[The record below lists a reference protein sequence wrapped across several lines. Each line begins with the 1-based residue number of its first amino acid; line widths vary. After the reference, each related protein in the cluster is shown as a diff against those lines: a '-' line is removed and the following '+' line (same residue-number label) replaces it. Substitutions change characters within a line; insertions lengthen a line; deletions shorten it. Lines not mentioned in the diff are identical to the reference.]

1 MKYRAYFVRFL
12 EMDRIRE
19 VIFPMT
25 HSFFGGVFPAT
36 RKESTRRKPLNL
48 LSDPPKE
55 IILPLQMCADGFSVP
70 LVRPGD
76 RVKVGQPVAQ
86 WSQTGGAAVHASV
99 SGRVTALEDRPH
111 PWGGSSP
118 AIVIHNDGQGTPW
131 DRWPD
136 PLTLREAN
144 LTLLKER
151 VRESGIV
158 GMGGA
163 AYPTWEKLDQA
174 AGRVDTLIINA
185 AECEPYVTADHRL
198 LLERAK
204 YILQGGELL
213 ARCLGASRVWLV
225 TEGDK
230 LNAVESVERRL
241 RRNKLIHLCTIRTRY
256 PLGAEKQIVQTVT
269 GREVPPGGS
278 PLDVKCVVFNV
289 ATVCAIQD
297 AFFRGRPLTHRAVT
311 VTGGA
316 VTRPRNLWVPIG
328 TPWRTL
334 LEACGGLREEAELF
348 LTGGPMMGVALSTL
362 DAPVIK
368 STSSLVCLTPPERKP
383 DTPGSVC
390 IRCGKCVARCP
401 MHLAPTF
408 IRQAVQR
415 KDLAALEKLHPQDCI
430 SCGCCSFICPAQIP
444 LVEAVSQAG
453 TLLEKGGAEV

>member
-1 MKYRAYFVRFL
+1 M
-12 EMDRIRE
+12 
-19 VIFPMT
+19 P

-36 RKESTRRKPLNL
+36 RKESTRRKPLNSLSVSPEELVIPL
-48 LSDPPKE
+48 L
-55 IILPLQMCADGFSVP
+55 MCADGPSLP

-76 RVKVGQPVAQ
+76 RVLRGQPVAQ
-86 WSQTGGAAVHASV
+86 WEETGGAAAHSGI

-118 AIVIHNDGQGTPW
+118 AIIIRNDGQDTPW
-131 DRWPD
+131 DGRPE
-136 PLTLREAN
+136 PLPLREAN
-144 LTLLKER
+144 LTSLMER
-151 VRESGIV
+151 VQGAGIV

-163 AYPTWEKLDQA
+163 AYPAWKKLDQA

-204 YILQGGELL
+204 YIIQGGELL
-213 ARCLGASRVWLV
+213 ARCLGASHVVLV

-230 LNAVESVERRL
+230 LNAVESLERRL
-241 RRNKLIHLCTIRTRY
+241 RRNKLVRLCTVRTRY

-289 ATVCAIQD
+289 ATVYAIQD
-297 AFFRGRPLTHRAVT
+297 AFFRGHPLTHRAVT

-328 TPWRTL
+328 TPWRVL
-334 LEACGGLREEAELF
+334 LEACGGLREEAELMV
-348 LTGGPMMGVALSTL
+348 TGGPMMGVALPSL
-362 DAPVIK
+362 DAPVLK
-368 STSSLVCLTPPERKP
+368 STNSLVCLTSPERKSEGA
-383 DTPGSVC
+383 GSVC
-390 IRCGKCVARCP
+390 IRCGKCVDRCP

-408 IRQAVQR
+408 IRQAL
-415 KDLAALEKLHPQDCI
+415 KANDLAALAKLHPEDCNA
-430 SCGCCSFICPAQIP
+430 CGCCSFICPAQIP
-444 LVEAVSQAG
+444 LVETVTLAKNTLREGG
-453 TLLEKGGAEV
+453 TAQ

>member
-1 MKYRAYFVRFL
+1 
-12 EMDRIRE
+12 
-19 VIFPMT
+19 MT

-48 LSDPPKE
+48 LSESPRE
-55 IILPLQMCADGFSVP
+55 IILPLSMSADGPSIP

-76 RVKVGQPVAQ
+76 RVRLGQPVAR
-86 WSQTGGAAVHASV
+86 WSETGGAAAHASV
-99 SGRVTALEDRPH
+99 SGKVTAVEDRPH

-118 AIVIHNDGQGTPW
+118 AIVIRSDGQDTPW
-131 DRWPD
+131 EGSPD

-144 LTLLKER
+144 LTLLIER
-151 VRESGIV
+151 VQQAGIV

-163 AYPTWEKLDQA
+163 AYPAWKKLDQA

-204 YILQGGELL
+204 YVIQGGELL
-213 ARCLGASRVWLV
+213 ARCLGASHVVLV

-230 LNAVESVERRL
+230 LNAVESLERRL
-241 RRNKLIHLCTIRTRY
+241 RRNKLVRLCTVRTRY

-278 PLDVKCVVFNV
+278 PLDVKCVVFNL
-289 ATVCAIQD
+289 ATVFAMQD
-297 AFFRGRPLTHRAVT
+297 AFFQGRPLTHRVVT

-334 LEACGGLREEAELF
+334 LEACGGLREEAELL
-348 LTGGPMMGVALSTL
+348 LTGGPMMGVRLASL

-368 STSSLVCLTPPERKP
+368 STNSLVCLTTFERKP
-383 DTPGSVC
+383 ESTGSVC
-390 IRCGKCVARCP
+390 IRCGKCVESCP

-408 IRQAVQR
+408 IRQALKSSDQTA
-415 KDLAALEKLHPQDCI
+415 LAKLHPEDCNG
-430 SCGCCSFICPAQIP
+430 CGCCSFICPAQIP
-444 LVEAVSQAG
+444 LVEMVSQAKA
-453 TLLEKGGAEV
+453 LLEKGEMAP

>member
-1 MKYRAYFVRFL
+1 
-12 EMDRIRE
+12 
-19 VIFPMT
+19 MT

-36 RKESTRRKPLNL
+36 RKENTRRKPLNL
-48 LSDPPKE
+48 LSAPPAE
-55 IILPLQMCADGFSVP
+55 LAIPLLMSADGPSTP
-70 LVRPGD
+70 LVRPGS
-76 RVKVGQPVAQ
+76 RVLRGQPVAQ
-86 WSQTGGAAVHASV
+86 WNETGGAAAHAGI
-99 SGRVTALEDRPH
+99 SGLVTAIEDRPH
-111 PWGGSSP
+111 PWGGTSP
-118 AIVIHNDGQGTPW
+118 AIVIQGDGRDLLW
-131 DRWPD
+131 DHWSQ

-144 LTLLKER
+144 LTLLTQR
-151 VRESGIV
+151 VQEAGVV

-163 AYPTWEKLDQA
+163 AYPAWKKLDQA

-213 ARCLGASRVWLV
+213 ARCLGASRVALV

-230 LNAVESVERRL
+230 LNAVESMERRL
-241 RRNKLIHLCTIRTRY
+241 RRKGQLVQLCTIRTRY
-256 PLGAEKQIVQTVT
+256 PLGAEKQIVQAVT

-289 ATVCAIQD
+289 ATVYAIQD
-297 AFFRGRPLTHRAVT
+297 AYFRGHSLTHRAVT

-334 LEACGGLREEAELF
+334 LEACGGLREEAELMVI
-348 LTGGPMMGVALSTL
+348 GGPMMGLPLTDL

-368 STSSLVCLTPPERKP
+368 STNSLICLTGPERKP
-383 DTPGSVC
+383 EGAGSVC
-390 IRCGKCVARCP
+390 IRCGKCVDRCP

-408 IRQAVQR
+408 IRQAVQQ
-415 KDLAALEKLHPQDCI
+415 KDLAALARLHPQDCI
-430 SCGCCSFICPAQIP
+430 SCGCCSYICPAQIP
-444 LVEAVSQAG
+444 LVEAVSQAKAA
-453 TLLEKGGAEV
+453 LEKGATEA

>member
-1 MKYRAYFVRFL
+1 
-12 EMDRIRE
+12 
-19 VIFPMT
+19 MT

-48 LSDPPKE
+48 LSAPPKE
-55 IILPLQMCADGFSVP
+55 VILPLLMCADGPSVP

-76 RVKVGQPVAQ
+76 RVRLGQPVAQ
-86 WSQTGGAAVHASV
+86 WSETGGAAAHASV
-99 SGRVTALEDRPH
+99 SGKVAAVEDRPH

-118 AIVIHNDGQGTPW
+118 AIVIRNDGQDTLW
-131 DRWPD
+131 DGWPE

-144 LTLLKER
+144 LTLLTER
-151 VRESGIV
+151 VQAAGVV
-158 GMGGA
+158 GMGGGG
-163 AYPTWEKLDQA
+163 YPAWKKLDEA

-213 ARCLGASRVWLV
+213 ARCLGASHVALV

-230 LNAVESVERRL
+230 LNAVESLERRL
-241 RRNKLIHLCTIRTRY
+241 RKNKLVRLCTVRTRY
-256 PLGAEKQIVQTVT
+256 PLGAEKQIVQAVT

-289 ATVCAIQD
+289 ATVYAIQD
-297 AFFRGRPLTHRAVT
+297 AFFRSRPLTHRAVT

-316 VTRPRNLWVPIG
+316 VVRPRNLWVPIG
-328 TPWRTL
+328 TPWNTL
-334 LEACGGLREEAELF
+334 LEACGGLREQVDL
-348 LTGGPMMGVALSTL
+348 LLIGGPMMGIRLSTL
-362 DAPVIK
+362 DAPVMK
-368 STSSLVCLTPPERKP
+368 STNSLVCLTTPERKP

-390 IRCGKCVARCP
+390 IRCGKCVDSCP

-408 IRQAVQR
+408 IRQAVQQN
-415 KDLAALEKLHPQDCI
+415 DLSALSRLHPQDCI

-444 LVEAVSQAG
+444 LVEAVSQAK
-453 TLLEKGGAEV
+453 TVLEKGGAQA

>member
-1 MKYRAYFVRFL
+1 M
-12 EMDRIRE
+12 
-19 VIFPMT
+19 P

-36 RKESTRRKPLNL
+36 RKESTRRKPLSPLSVFPEEVIIPL
-48 LSDPPKE
+48 L
-55 IILPLQMCADGFSVP
+55 MCSNGPSVP

-76 RVKVGQPVAQ
+76 RVLRGQPVAQ
-86 WSQTGGAAVHASV
+86 WGENGGAAAHAGI

-118 AIVIHNDGQGTPW
+118 AIVIRSDGQDTPW
-131 DRWPD
+131 DGRPE

-144 LTLLKER
+144 LTLLMER
-151 VRESGIV
+151 VQWAGIV

-204 YILQGGELL
+204 YIIQAGELL
-213 ARCLGASRVWLV
+213 ARCLGASHVVLV

-230 LNAVESVERRL
+230 LNAVESLERRL
-241 RRNKLIHLCTIRTRY
+241 RRNKLVRLCTVRTRY

-278 PLDVKCVVFNV
+278 PLDVKCVVFNL
-289 ATVCAIQD
+289 ATVYAIQD
-297 AFFRGRPLTHRAVT
+297 AFFRGHPLTHRAVT
-311 VTGGA
+311 ITGGA

-328 TPWRTL
+328 TPWRVL
-334 LEACGGLREEAELF
+334 LEACGGLREEAELMV
-348 LTGGPMMGVALSTL
+348 TGGPMMGVTLPSL
-362 DAPVIK
+362 DAPVLK
-368 STSSLVCLTPPERKP
+368 STNSLVCLTSPERKP
-383 DTPGSVC
+383 ESAGSVC
-390 IRCGKCVARCP
+390 IRCGKCVDRCP

-408 IRQAVQR
+408 IRQAL
-415 KDLAALEKLHPQDCI
+415 KANDLAALAKLHPEDCNA
-430 SCGCCSFICPAQIP
+430 CGCCSFICPAQIP
-444 LVEAVSQAG
+444 LVETVSLAKN
-453 TLLEKGGAEV
+453 TLAKGETAL